1 MQTKLSVFCA
11 KLIEAGWLLA
21 VVITP
26 LFFNGNSNRV
36 FEPDKISILRSIV
49 LVMIGAWIIKI
60 IDGSHLLQGPDIQT
74 QKERHKVGVWKRI
87 LKTPLVLPTILLAGS
102 YTLSTMLSVMSHIS
116 LWGSYLR
123 LQGTYTTFSYIV
135 IFFLMLDT
143 IRRQEQVDRLCS
155 TIILTSLPISLYG
168 ILQHYH
174 LDPIAWGRDVITRVG
189 SNMGNPIFLGAYLI
203 MATPIT
209 LARIIE
215 SSSALMKAHEKKII
229 HVLLIVC
236 YTCIM
241 TIQLICIMFTQS
253 RGPWLGLLGGFY
265 IFMLAAL
272 ISLRNSTGNQS
283 TLNARD
289 VLKSMAFTF
298 LSIPVGVVPAYV
310 SLILL
315 KRGWRWLWLSWVF
328 HTLIAAGF
336 LILFNLPHTPFSP
349 LRELPYIGRLGQL
362 SHTESGTGKVRV
374 LVWEGTLN
382 LLKADPLRT
391 MVGYG
396 PETMQ
401 LVFGPYYHPDLAR
414 YEERNLLPDRSHN
427 ETFDTLVN
435 TGVIGLVISLL
446 LLGSIF
452 YYGMKWL
459 GFMET
464 KKQRTFFLF
473 LSFAGAMGGMFIP
486 KLTEGTY
493 RLSGVGLPVGF
504 IVATCIYLMLS
515 AVFFIR
521 REQAATGLKKQLLLI
536 ALFSALVAHFI
547 EIQFGIAVA
556 ATRVYFW
563 VYAALLVLLGLNF
576 IQEEPRA
583 EGASAGH
590 GTLPFQQHSE
600 QSHRRSKKQTH
611 QATGAPVRKMVK
623 YSIMARMLTG
633 SFMIGVIL
641 FTLGFEFIDNPLQ
654 EIDALDTIQRS
665 LMTLGPPGNFQ
676 TSYAQ
681 LWMFFLTWL
690 IGALVVLFE
699 IKYTAT
705 PGEKVPRWS
714 SLFSIYTGVTLT
726 IFILG
731 IAVHTYLIRPDMNIA
746 NTITFYYGTMAT
758 FGLLIALS
766 LLLNT
771 ALPERLW
778 RTSHVWIYPILI
790 VLVFMTVFATN
801 VNCVK
806 ADIYFK
812 QGLKMEKE
820 QCWDSSIELY
830 HRAISLTPSQDHY
843 YPDLSRA
850 LIGKATTTTNPNE
863 KSLLFEEIFKLL
875 DRALQLNPLDA
886 YMYANL
892 GYLYYK
898 WADLAKSPDESTQ
911 KLNLANAYYVEA
923 AKRNPYNT
931 QILNQWA
938 LISMARGDFDSA
950 LKKLNY
956 SLSLDP
962 HCNFTYLIL
971 GDLYDKEGKLNEA
984 AHAYQQAIVYEPNN
998 AKAHST
1004 LGSIYYRQGNITDA
1018 LDTYLEAV
1026 RIDPYLASAHSFLG
1040 LIYSQLGRLQQA
1052 IEENLKVIQIRP
1064 DDFISHRNL
1073 ALLYNQMRKTDEALI
1088 YAQEALKLS
1097 PENEKTALQNF
1108 IHQLKLQDESIQPRH

>member
-11 KLIEAGWLLA
+11 KVIEAGWLLA

-60 IDGSHLLQGPDIQT
+60 IDGSYLHQVPDIQ
-74 QKERHKVGVWKRI
+74 QKEKHKLSFWKRI
-87 LKTPLVLPTILLAGS
+87 LKTPLVLPTILLAVS
-102 YTLSTMLSVMSHIS
+102 YTLSTMLSVMPRIS
-116 LWGSYLR
+116 LLGSYQR

-143 IRRQEQVDRLCS
+143 IRKQEQVDRLCS
-155 TIILTSLPISLYG
+155 SIILTSLPISLYG
-168 ILQHYH
+168 ILQHYY

-215 SSSALMKAHEKKII
+215 SSSALIKEAHEKKIP

-241 TIQLICIMFTQS
+241 TMQLICIMFTQS
-253 RGPWLGLLGGFY
+253 RGPWLGLFGGLY
-265 IFMLAAL
+265 IFILAAL

-289 VLKSMAFTF
+289 VLKSMTFTF

-336 LILFNLPHTPFSP
+336 LILFNLPNTPFSP

-362 SHTESGTGKVRV
+362 TQTESGTSKVRV

-435 TGVIGLVISLL
+435 TGVVGLVISLL

-473 LSFAGAMGGMFIP
+473 LSFAGAMGGMFLP

-504 IVATCIYLMLS
+504 IAATCIYLMLS

-521 REQAATGLKKQLLLI
+521 REQAATELKKQLLLI

-576 IQEEPRA
+576 VPEEPIGEA
-583 EGASAGH
+583 ASAGH
-590 GTLPFQQHSE
+590 GISPLEQHSE
-600 QSHRRSKKQTH
+600 QSHRRSKRRTH
-611 QATGAPVRKMVK
+611 QAAGAAVWKTMK
-623 YSIMARMLTG
+623 YSLMARVLTG

-654 EIDALDTIQRS
+654 EIDALDMIQRS
-665 LMTLGPPGNFQ
+665 LMTLGPPGNFKA
-676 TSYAQ
+676 SYAQ

-690 IGALVVLFE
+690 IGTLVVLFE

-731 IAVHTYLIRPDMNIA
+731 MVAHTYLIRPDMNIA
-746 NTITFYYGTMAT
+746 NTITFYSGMMAI
-758 FGLLIALS
+758 FGLLIAFS
-766 LLLNT
+766 LLLDT
-771 ALPERLW
+771 PLPERLW
-778 RTSHVWIYPILI
+778 RTPHGLVYPILI
-790 VLVFMTVFATN
+790 VPVCWAIIVTN
-801 VNCVK
+801 VK
-806 ADIYFK
+806 PIQADIYFK

-820 QCWDSSIELY
+820 QRWDSSIQFY

-850 LIGKATTTTNPNE
+850 LIGKATATANPNE
-863 KSLLFEEIFKLL
+863 KSLLFEEIFKAL

-911 KLNLANAYYVEA
+911 KLNLANTYYVEA
-923 AKRNPYNT
+923 TKRNPYNT

-938 LISMARGDFDSA
+938 LISMAKGDFDSA

-962 HCNFTYLIL
+962 HFNSTYLVL
-971 GDLYDKEGKLNEA
+971 GDLYNKQGKLNEA
-984 AHAYQQAIVYEPNN
+984 AHAYQQALVYEPNSV
-998 AKAHST
+998 KAQSA
-1004 LGSIYYRQGNITDA
+1004 LGSIYYRQGKIMDA
-1018 LDTYLEAV
+1018 LNTYLEVV
-1026 RIDPYLASAHSFLG
+1026 RIDPYLTSAHSFLG
-1040 LIYSQLGRLQQA
+1040 LIYSQLGRLPQA

-1097 PENEKTALQNF
+1097 SEIEKPALQSF
-1108 IHQLKLQDESIQPRH
+1108 IHQMRGEEKSVQSRP